1 MIKKKYIK
9 SIQFI
14 ISFSLIIAGLSQASL
29 RSLAKS
35 PTFSRTEEEWAKLR
49 DMNLDY
55 EEIDGL
61 VTEYNA
67 TVQTNQANMQQFT
80 RDYGRKNL
88 EVSQSYRD
96 MAQKIED
103 SLTEPEPDS
112 MTYVPMMASIA
123 QSRATI
129 NNLKNSADTTL
140 EDYEVQYFTYE
151 SARLSLVQN
160 TKALMISYYSKDVS
174 KEALQKAVEVAEL
187 NLANAQARV
196 AVGMATNLDVLSAKE
211 AVIKANKELN
221 DQSNAALADR
231 DKLLIMT
238 GFKTDSQANIGLVPV
253 LSEEELQNIDKINVE
268 EDIKKAVEE
277 NYALKIDKRKLGN
290 AKSDT
295 QIKSLN
301 STISSGTENIKANVQ
316 TLHKNLVNA
325 KDKLNLLKAEL
336 ELSSKDLETIR
347 QKKNLGMATQ
357 LEVAN
362 KELENIKKN
371 TEKKQAELALR
382 LALENYN
389 SAVNGLASVGQ

>member
-9 SIQFI
+9 SIKFI
-14 ISFSLIIAGLSQASL
+14 ISFSLIIAGLSPATL

-67 TVQTNQANMQQFT
+67 TVQANQANMQQFT
-80 RDYGRKNL
+80 RDYGRKNSQ
-88 EVSQSYRD
+88 VSQSYKD
-96 MAQKIED
+96 MAQKIEE

-160 TKALMISYYSKDVS
+160 TKALMISYYTKDMS
-174 KEALQKAVEVAEL
+174 KEALQKSVEVAEL

-196 AVGMATNLDVLSAKE
+196 AVGMATNLDILSAKE

-221 DQSNAALADR
+221 DQSNAASADR

-253 LSEEELQNIDKINVE
+253 LSEEELQNIDKINIE
-268 EDIKKAVEE
+268 EDIKKALEE
-277 NYALKIDKRKLGN
+277 NYTLKINKRKLVN

-301 STISSGTENIKANVQ
+301 SSINSNTENIKANVR
-316 TLHKNLVNA
+316 TLHKNLLNA

-336 ELSSKDLETIR
+336 ELSGKDLETVR

-389 SAVNGLASVGQ
+389 SAVNGLASAGQ

>member
-1 MIKKKYIK
+1 MAPLK
-9 SIQFI
+9 SY
-14 ISFSLIIAGLSQASL
+14 
-29 RSLAKS
+29 AKS

-67 TVQTNQANMQQFT
+67 TVQANQANMQQFT
-80 RDYGRKNL
+80 RDYGRKNSQ
-88 EVSQSYRD
+88 VSQGYRD
-96 MAQKIED
+96 MAEKIED
-103 SLTEPEPDS
+103 SLTEPDPDS

-129 NNLKNSADTTL
+129 SNLKNSADTTL

-211 AVIKANKELN
+211 AVIKANKTLS

-238 GFKTDSQANIGLVPV
+238 GFKTDSQANIGLVPI

-277 NYALKIDKRKLGN
+277 NYALKINKRKLGN

-301 STISSGTENIKANVQ
+301 STISSNTENIKANVQ
-316 TLHKNLVNA
+316 TLYKNLVNA

>member
-1 MIKKKYIK
+1 MVKKRYIK
-9 SIQFI
+9 NIQFI
-14 ISFSLIIAGLSQASL
+14 ISFSLIIAGLSLAPL

-80 RDYGRKNL
+80 RDYGRKNSQ
-88 EVSQSYRD
+88 VSQSYRD
-96 MAQKIED
+96 MAEKIED
-103 SLTEPEPDS
+103 SLTEPDPDS

-129 NNLKNSADTTL
+129 SNLKNSADTTL

-187 NLANAQARV
+187 NLANAQARLS
-196 AVGMATNLDVLSAKE
+196 VGMATNLDVLSAKE
-211 AVIKANKELN
+211 AVIKANKTLS

-277 NYALKIDKRKLGN
+277 NYALKINKRKLGN

>member
-14 ISFSLIIAGLSQASL
+14 ISFSLIIAGLSQAPL

-67 TVQTNQANMQQFT
+67 TVQANQANMQQFT

-96 MAQKIED
+96 MAEKIED

-187 NLANAQARV
+187 NLVNAQARV

-253 LSEEELQNIDKINVE
+253 LSEEELQSIDKINVE
-268 EDIKKAVEE
+268 EDIKKALEE
-277 NYALKIDKRKLGN
+277 NYALKINKRKLGN

-301 STISSGTENIKANVQ
+301 STISSDTENIKANVQ

-389 SAVNGLASVGQ
+389 SAVNGLASTGQ

>member
-67 TVQTNQANMQQFT
+67 TVQANQANMQQFT
-80 RDYGRKNL
+80 RDYGRKNSQ
-88 EVSQSYRD
+88 VSQGYRD
-96 MAQKIED
+96 MAEKIED
-103 SLTEPEPDS
+103 SLTEPDPDS

-129 NNLKNSADTTL
+129 SNLKNSADTTL

-187 NLANAQARV
+187 NLANAQARL

-211 AVIKANKELN
+211 AVIKANKTLS

-277 NYALKIDKRKLGN
+277 NYALKINKRKLGN

-316 TLHKNLVNA
+316 TLYKNLVNA

-336 ELSSKDLETIR
+336 ELSGKDLETIR

>member
-1 MIKKKYIK
+1 MVKKRYIK
-9 SIQFI
+9 NIQFI
-14 ISFSLIIAGLSQASL
+14 ISLSLIIAGLSLAPL

-80 RDYGRKNL
+80 RDYGRKNSQ
-88 EVSQSYRD
+88 VSQSYRD
-96 MAQKIED
+96 MAEKIED
-103 SLTEPEPDS
+103 SLTEPDPDS

-123 QSRATI
+123 QSRTTI
-129 NNLKNSADTTL
+129 SNLKNSADTTL

-187 NLANAQARV
+187 NLANTQARL

-211 AVIKANKELN
+211 AVIKANKTLS

-277 NYALKIDKRKLGN
+277 NYALKINKRKLGN

>member
-9 SIQFI
+9 SIKFI
-14 ISFSLIIAGLSQASL
+14 ISFSLIIAGLSPATL

-67 TVQTNQANMQQFT
+67 TVQANQANMQQFT
-80 RDYGRKNL
+80 RDYGRNNSQ
-88 EVSQSYRD
+88 VSQSYRD
-96 MAQKIED
+96 MAQKIEE

-160 TKALMISYYSKDVS
+160 TKALMISYYTKDMS
-174 KEALQKAVEVAEL
+174 KEALQKSVEVAEL

-196 AVGMATNLDVLSAKE
+196 AVGMATNLDILSAKE

-221 DQSNAALADR
+221 DQSNAALADK

-253 LSEEELQNIDKINVE
+253 LSEEELQNIDKINIE
-268 EDIKKAVEE
+268 EDIKKALEE
-277 NYALKIDKRKLGN
+277 NYTLKINKRKLVN

-301 STISSGTENIKANVQ
+301 SSINSNTENIKANVR
-316 TLHKNLVNA
+316 TLHKNLLNA

-336 ELSSKDLETIR
+336 ELSGKDLETVR

-362 KELENIKKN
+362 KELDNIKKN

-389 SAVNGLASVGQ
+389 SAVNGLASAGQ

>member
-80 RDYGRKNL
+80 RDYGRKNV

-174 KEALQKAVEVAEL
+174 KEALQKSVEVAEL

-389 SAVNGLASVGQ
+389 SAINGLASVGQ

>member
-14 ISFSLIIAGLSQASL
+14 ISFSLIIVGLSRASL

-80 RDYGRKNL
+80 RDYGRKNSQ
-88 EVSQSYRD
+88 VSQSYRD
-96 MAQKIED
+96 MAEKIED

-211 AVIKANKELN
+211 AVIKANKTLS

-277 NYALKIDKRKLGN
+277 NYALKINKRKLGN

>member
-211 AVIKANKELN
+211 AVIKANKTLS

-277 NYALKIDKRKLGN
+277 NYALKINKRKLGN

-301 STISSGTENIKANVQ
+301 STISSDTENIKANVQ

>member
-9 SIQFI
+9 SIKFI
-14 ISFSLIIAGLSQASL
+14 ISFSLIIAGLSPATL

-67 TVQTNQANMQQFT
+67 TVQANQPNMQQFT
-80 RDYGRKNL
+80 RDYGRNNSQ
-88 EVSQSYRD
+88 VSQSYRD
-96 MAQKIED
+96 MAQKIEE

-160 TKALMISYYSKDVS
+160 TKALMISYYTKDMS
-174 KEALQKAVEVAEL
+174 KEALQKSVEVAEL

-196 AVGMATNLDVLSAKE
+196 AVGMATNLDILSAKE

-221 DQSNAALADR
+221 DQSNAALADK

-253 LSEEELQNIDKINVE
+253 LSEEELQNIDKINIE
-268 EDIKKAVEE
+268 EDIKKALEE
-277 NYALKIDKRKLGN
+277 NYTLKINKRKLVN

-301 STISSGTENIKANVQ
+301 SSINSNTENIKANVR
-316 TLHKNLVNA
+316 TLHKNLLNA

-336 ELSSKDLETIR
+336 ELSGKDLETVR

-389 SAVNGLASVGQ
+389 SAVNGLASAGQ

>member
-80 RDYGRKNL
+80 RDYGRKNSQ
-88 EVSQSYRD
+88 VSQSYRD
-96 MAQKIED
+96 MAEKIED
-103 SLTEPEPDS
+103 SLTEPDPDS

-211 AVIKANKELN
+211 AVIKANKTLS

-277 NYALKIDKRKLGN
+277 NYALKINKRKLGN

-316 TLHKNLVNA
+316 TLYKNLVNA

>member
-1 MIKKKYIK
+1 MVKKRYIK

-14 ISFSLIIAGLSQASL
+14 ISLSLIIAGLSMTPLKSY
-29 RSLAKS
+29 AKS

-49 DMNLDY
+49 DMNIDY

-80 RDYGRKNL
+80 RDYGRKNSQ
-88 EVSQSYRD
+88 VSQSYRD

-103 SLTEPEPDS
+103 SLTEPDPDS

-129 NNLKNSADTTL
+129 SNLKNSADTTL

-160 TKALMISYYSKDVS
+160 TKALMISYYNKDVS

-187 NLANAQARV
+187 NLANAQARL

-211 AVIKANKELN
+211 AVIKANKTLS

-277 NYALKIDKRKLGN
+277 NYALKINKRKLGN

-316 TLHKNLVNA
+316 TLYKNLVNA

-336 ELSSKDLETIR
+336 ELSGKDLETIR

>member
-67 TVQTNQANMQQFT
+67 MVQANQANMQQFT
-80 RDYGRKNL
+80 RDYGRKNSQ
-88 EVSQSYRD
+88 VSQGYRD
-96 MAQKIED
+96 MAEKIED
-103 SLTEPEPDS
+103 SLTEPDPDS

-211 AVIKANKELN
+211 AVIKANKTLS

-268 EDIKKAVEE
+268 EDIKKALEE
-277 NYALKIDKRKLGN
+277 NYALKINKRKLGN

>member
-9 SIQFI
+9 SIKFI
-14 ISFSLIIAGLSQASL
+14 ISFSLIIAGLSPAPL

-67 TVQTNQANMQQFT
+67 TVQANQANMQQFT
-80 RDYGRKNL
+80 RDYGRKNSQ
-88 EVSQSYRD
+88 VSQSYKD
-96 MAQKIED
+96 MAQKIEE

-129 NNLKNSADTTL
+129 NNLKSSADTTL

-160 TKALMISYYSKDVS
+160 TKALMISYYTKDIS
-174 KEALQKAVEVAEL
+174 KEALQKSVEVAEL

-221 DQSNAALADR
+221 DQSNAASADR

-268 EDIKKAVEE
+268 EDIKKALEE
-277 NYALKIDKRKLGN
+277 NYTLKINKRKLGN

-301 STISSGTENIKANVQ
+301 SRINSNTENIKANVR
-316 TLHKNLVNA
+316 TLHKNLLNA

-336 ELSSKDLETIR
+336 ELSGKDLETVR

-389 SAVNGLASVGQ
+389 SAVNGLASAGQ

>member
-14 ISFSLIIAGLSQASL
+14 ISFSLIIAGLSMASL

-67 TVQTNQANMQQFT
+67 TVQANQANMQQFT
-80 RDYGRKNL
+80 RDYGRNNSQ
-88 EVSQSYRD
+88 VSQSYKD
-96 MAQKIED
+96 MAQKIEE

-160 TKALMISYYSKDVS
+160 TKALMISYYTKDMS
-174 KEALQKAVEVAEL
+174 KEALQKSVEVAEL

-238 GFKTDSQANIGLVPV
+238 GFKTDSQANIGLVPF

-268 EDIKKAVEE
+268 EDIKKALEE
-277 NYALKIDKRKLGN
+277 NYALKINKRKLGN

-301 STISSGTENIKANVQ
+301 STISSGTENIKSNVQ
-316 TLHKNLVNA
+316 TLHKNLLNA

-336 ELSSKDLETIR
+336 ELSGKDLETVR
-347 QKKNLGMATQ
+347 QKKNLGMVTQ

-389 SAVNGLASVGQ
+389 SAINGLASVGQ

>member
-14 ISFSLIIAGLSQASL
+14 ISLSLIIAGLSLAPL

-80 RDYGRKNL
+80 RDYGRKNSQ
-88 EVSQSYRD
+88 VSQSYRD
-96 MAQKIED
+96 MAEKIED

-160 TKALMISYYSKDVS
+160 TKALMISYYSKDVA

-211 AVIKANKELN
+211 AVIKANKTLS

-277 NYALKIDKRKLGN
+277 NYALKINKRKLGN

-316 TLHKNLVNA
+316 TLHKNLLNA

>member
-14 ISFSLIIAGLSQASL
+14 ISFSLIIAGLSQAPL

-96 MAQKIED
+96 MAEKIED

-211 AVIKANKELN
+211 AVIKANKTLS

-268 EDIKKAVEE
+268 EDIKKALEE
-277 NYALKIDKRKLGN
+277 NYALKINKRKLGN

-389 SAVNGLASVGQ
+389 SAINGLASVGQ

>member
-1 MIKKKYIK
+1 MVKKRYIK

-14 ISFSLIIAGLSQASL
+14 ISLSLIIAGLSQAPL

-80 RDYGRKNL
+80 RDYGRKNSQ
-88 EVSQSYRD
+88 VSQSYRD
-96 MAQKIED
+96 MAEKIED
-103 SLTEPEPDS
+103 SLTEPDPDS

-129 NNLKNSADTTL
+129 SNLKNSADTTL

-160 TKALMISYYSKDVS
+160 TKALMISYYNKDVS

-187 NLANAQARV
+187 NLANAQARLS
-196 AVGMATNLDVLSAKE
+196 VGMATNLDVLSAKE
-211 AVIKANKELN
+211 AVIKANKTLS

-277 NYALKIDKRKLGN
+277 NYALKINKRKLGN

-295 QIKSLN
+295 RIKSLN

>member
-80 RDYGRKNL
+80 RDYGRKNSQ
-88 EVSQSYRD
+88 VSQSYRD
-96 MAQKIED
+96 MAEKIED

-160 TKALMISYYSKDVS
+160 TKALMISYYSKDVA

-211 AVIKANKELN
+211 AVIKANKTLS
-221 DQSNAALADR
+221 DQNNAALADR

-268 EDIKKAVEE
+268 EDIKKALEE
-277 NYALKIDKRKLGN
+277 NYALKINKRKLGN
-290 AKSDT
+290 TKSDT

>member
-9 SIQFI
+9 SIKFI
-14 ISFSLIIAGLSQASL
+14 ISFSLIIAGLSPATL

-67 TVQTNQANMQQFT
+67 TVQANQANMQQFT
-80 RDYGRKNL
+80 RDYGRKNSQ
-88 EVSQSYRD
+88 VSQSYKD
-96 MAQKIED
+96 MAQKIEE

-160 TKALMISYYSKDVS
+160 TKALMISYYTKDMS
-174 KEALQKAVEVAEL
+174 KEALQKSVEVAEL

-196 AVGMATNLDVLSAKE
+196 AVGMATNLDILSAKE

-221 DQSNAALADR
+221 DQSNAASADR

-253 LSEEELQNIDKINVE
+253 LSEEELQNIDMINVE
-268 EDIKKAVEE
+268 EDIKKALEE
-277 NYALKIDKRKLGN
+277 NYTLKINKRKLVN

-301 STISSGTENIKANVQ
+301 SSINSNTENIKANVR
-316 TLHKNLVNA
+316 TLHKNLLNA

-336 ELSSKDLETIR
+336 ELSGKDLETVR

-389 SAVNGLASVGQ
+389 SAVNGLASAGQ

>member
-1 MIKKKYIK
+1 MVKKRYIK

-80 RDYGRKNL
+80 RDYGRKNV

-187 NLANAQARV
+187 NLANTQARLS
-196 AVGMATNLDVLSAKE
+196 VGMATNLDVLSAKE
-211 AVIKANKELN
+211 AVIKANKTLS

-277 NYALKIDKRKLGN
+277 NYALKINKRKLGN

>member
-29 RSLAKS
+29 SSLAKS

-80 RDYGRKNL
+80 RDYGRKNV

-211 AVIKANKELN
+211 AVIKANKTLS

-253 LSEEELQNIDKINVE
+253 LSEEELQNIDKINLE
-268 EDIKKAVEE
+268 EDIKKALEE

>member
-1 MIKKKYIK
+1 MVKKRYIK

-14 ISFSLIIAGLSQASL
+14 ISFSLIIAGLSLAPL

-80 RDYGRKNL
+80 RDYGRKNS
-88 EVSQSYRD
+88 EVSQNYKD
-96 MAQKIED
+96 MAEKIED
-103 SLTEPEPDS
+103 SLTEPDPDS

-129 NNLKNSADTTL
+129 SNLKNSADTTL

-160 TKALMISYYSKDVS
+160 TKALMISYYSKAMS
-174 KEALQKAVEVAEL
+174 KDALQKAIEVAEL
-187 NLANAQARV
+187 NLANAQARLS
-196 AVGMATNLDVLSAKE
+196 VGMATNLDVLSAKE

-221 DQSNAALADR
+221 DQSNAASADR

-238 GFKTDSQANIGLVPV
+238 GFKTDSQANIGFVPV

-277 NYALKIDKRKLGN
+277 NYALKINKRKLGN

-336 ELSSKDLETIR
+336 ELSGKDLETIR

>member
-9 SIQFI
+9 SIKFI
-14 ISFSLIIAGLSQASL
+14 ISFSLIIAGLSPATL

-67 TVQTNQANMQQFT
+67 TVQANQANMQQFT
-80 RDYGRKNL
+80 RDYGRKNSQ
-88 EVSQSYRD
+88 VSQSYRD
-96 MAQKIED
+96 MAQKIEE

-160 TKALMISYYSKDVS
+160 TKALMISYYTKDMS
-174 KEALQKAVEVAEL
+174 KEALQKSVEVAEL

-196 AVGMATNLDVLSAKE
+196 AVGMATNLDILSAKE

-221 DQSNAALADR
+221 DQSNAALADK

-253 LSEEELQNIDKINVE
+253 LSEEELQNIDKINIE
-268 EDIKKAVEE
+268 EDIKKALEE
-277 NYALKIDKRKLGN
+277 NYTLKINKRKLVN

-301 STISSGTENIKANVQ
+301 SSINSNTENIKANVR
-316 TLHKNLVNA
+316 TLHKNLLNA

-336 ELSSKDLETIR
+336 ELSGKDLETVR

-362 KELENIKKN
+362 KELENIKK
-371 TEKKQAELALR
+371 KSLH
-382 LALENYN
+382 
-389 SAVNGLASVGQ
+389 

>member
-14 ISFSLIIAGLSQASL
+14 ISFSLIIAGLSQVSL

-80 RDYGRKNL
+80 RDYGRKNSQ
-88 EVSQSYRD
+88 VSQSYRD
-96 MAQKIED
+96 MAEKIED

-211 AVIKANKELN
+211 AVIKANKTLS

-277 NYALKIDKRKLGN
+277 NYALKINKRKLGN

-389 SAVNGLASVGQ
+389 SAINGLASVGQ

>member
-14 ISFSLIIAGLSQASL
+14 ISFSLIIAGLSMAPL

-67 TVQTNQANMQQFT
+67 TVQANQANMQQFT
-80 RDYGRKNL
+80 RDYGRNNSQ
-88 EVSQSYRD
+88 VSQSYRD

-160 TKALMISYYSKDVS
+160 TKALMISYYTKDMS
-174 KEALQKAVEVAEL
+174 KEALQKSVEVAEL

-238 GFKTDSQANIGLVPV
+238 GFKTDSKANIGLVPF

-268 EDIKKAVEE
+268 EDIKKALEE
-277 NYALKIDKRKLGN
+277 NYALKINKRKLGN

-301 STISSGTENIKANVQ
+301 STISSGTENIKSNVQ
-316 TLHKNLVNA
+316 TLHKNLLNA

-336 ELSSKDLETIR
+336 ELSGKDLETVR

-389 SAVNGLASVGQ
+389 SAINGLASVGQ

>member
-1 MIKKKYIK
+1 MVKKRYIK

-14 ISFSLIIAGLSQASL
+14 ISFSLIIAGLSRAPL

-80 RDYGRKNL
+80 RDYGRKNS

-96 MAQKIED
+96 MAEKIED
-103 SLTEPEPDS
+103 SLTEPDPDS

-129 NNLKNSADTTL
+129 SNLKNSADTTL

-160 TKALMISYYSKDVS
+160 TKALMISYYSKAMS
-174 KEALQKAVEVAEL
+174 KDALQKAIEVAEL
-187 NLANAQARV
+187 NLANAQARLS
-196 AVGMATNLDVLSAKE
+196 VGMATNLDVLSAKE

-221 DQSNAALADR
+221 DQSNAASADR

-277 NYALKIDKRKLGN
+277 NYALKINKRKLGN

-316 TLHKNLVNA
+316 TLYKNLVNA
-325 KDKLNLLKAEL
+325 KDKLSLLKAEL

-347 QKKNLGMATQ
+347 QKKNLGMATR

-371 TEKKQAELALR
+371 TEKEQAELALR

>member
-1 MIKKKYIK
+1 MAPLK
-9 SIQFI
+9 SY
-14 ISFSLIIAGLSQASL
+14 
-29 RSLAKS
+29 AKS

-80 RDYGRKNL
+80 RDYGRKNSQ
-88 EVSQSYRD
+88 VSQSYRD
-96 MAQKIED
+96 MAEKIED

-211 AVIKANKELN
+211 AVIKANKTLS

-277 NYALKIDKRKLGN
+277 NYALKINKRKLGN

>member
-9 SIQFI
+9 SIKFI
-14 ISFSLIIAGLSQASL
+14 ISFSLIIAGLSPATL

-67 TVQTNQANMQQFT
+67 TVQANQANMQQFT
-80 RDYGRKNL
+80 RDYGRNNSQ
-88 EVSQSYRD
+88 VSQSYRD
-96 MAQKIED
+96 MAQKIEE

-160 TKALMISYYSKDVS
+160 TKALMISYYTKNMS
-174 KEALQKAVEVAEL
+174 KEALQKSVEVAEL

-196 AVGMATNLDVLSAKE
+196 AVGMATNLDILSAKE

-221 DQSNAALADR
+221 DQSNAALADK

-253 LSEEELQNIDKINVE
+253 LSEEELQNIDKINIE
-268 EDIKKAVEE
+268 EDIKKALEE
-277 NYALKIDKRKLGN
+277 NYTLKINKRKLVN

-301 STISSGTENIKANVQ
+301 SSINSNTENIKANVR
-316 TLHKNLVNA
+316 TLHKNLLNA

-336 ELSSKDLETIR
+336 ELSGKDLETVR

-389 SAVNGLASVGQ
+389 SAVNGLASAGQ

>member
-1 MIKKKYIK
+1 MVKKKYIK
-9 SIQFI
+9 SIKFI
-14 ISFSLIIAGLSQASL
+14 ISFSLIIAGLSPAPL

-67 TVQTNQANMQQFT
+67 TVQANQANMQQFT
-80 RDYGRKNL
+80 RDYGRKNSQ
-88 EVSQSYRD
+88 VSQSYKD
-96 MAQKIED
+96 MAQKIEE

-129 NNLKNSADTTL
+129 NNLKNSADITL

-160 TKALMISYYSKDVS
+160 TKALMISYYTKDMS
-174 KEALQKAVEVAEL
+174 KEALQKSVEVAEL

-196 AVGMATNLDVLSAKE
+196 AVGMATNLDILSAKE

-221 DQSNAALADR
+221 DQSNAASADR

-253 LSEEELQNIDKINVE
+253 LSEEELQNIDMINVE
-268 EDIKKAVEE
+268 EDIKKALEE
-277 NYALKIDKRKLGN
+277 NYTLKINKRKLVN

-301 STISSGTENIKANVQ
+301 SSINSNTENIKANVR
-316 TLHKNLVNA
+316 TLHKNLLNA

-336 ELSSKDLETIR
+336 ELSKKELETVR

-389 SAVNGLASVGQ
+389 SAVNGLASAGQ

>member
-80 RDYGRKNL
+80 RDYGRKNSQ
-88 EVSQSYRD
+88 VSQSYRD
-96 MAQKIED
+96 MAEKIED

-211 AVIKANKELN
+211 AVIKANKTLS

-277 NYALKIDKRKLGN
+277 NYALKINKRKLGN

-371 TEKKQAELALR
+371 TEKEQAELALR

>member
-1 MIKKKYIK
+1 MVKKRYIK

-14 ISFSLIIAGLSQASL
+14 ISFSLIIAGLSLAPL
-29 RSLAKS
+29 RSFAKS

-80 RDYGRKNL
+80 RDYGRKNSQ
-88 EVSQSYRD
+88 VSQSYRD
-96 MAQKIED
+96 MAEKIED
-103 SLTEPEPDS
+103 SLTEPDPDS

-160 TKALMISYYSKDVS
+160 TKALMISYYNKDVS

-211 AVIKANKELN
+211 AVIKANKTLS
-221 DQSNAALADR
+221 DQNNAALADR

-268 EDIKKAVEE
+268 EDIKKALEE
-277 NYALKIDKRKLGN
+277 NYALKINKRKLGN

-325 KDKLNLLKAEL
+325 KDKLNLLNAEL
-336 ELSSKDLETIR
+336 ELSGKDLETIR

>member
-29 RSLAKS
+29 SSLAKS

-80 RDYGRKNL
+80 RDYGRKNV

-187 NLANAQARV
+187 NLANAQARL

-211 AVIKANKELN
+211 AVIKANKTLS

-277 NYALKIDKRKLGN
+277 NYALKINKRKLGN

-371 TEKKQAELALR
+371 TEKEQAELALR

>member
-1 MIKKKYIK
+1 MVKKRYIK

-14 ISFSLIIAGLSQASL
+14 ISLSLIIAGLSQAPL

-80 RDYGRKNL
+80 RDYGRKNSQ
-88 EVSQSYRD
+88 VSQSYRD
-96 MAQKIED
+96 MAEKIED

-211 AVIKANKELN
+211 AVIKANKTLS

-253 LSEEELQNIDKINVE
+253 LSEEELQNIDKINLE

-277 NYALKIDKRKLGN
+277 NYALKINKRKLGN

>member
-1 MIKKKYIK
+1 MVKKRYIK

-14 ISFSLIIAGLSQASL
+14 ISLSLIIAGLSQAPL

-80 RDYGRKNL
+80 RDYGRKNSQ
-88 EVSQSYRD
+88 VSQGYRD
-96 MAQKIED
+96 MAEKIED

-160 TKALMISYYSKDVS
+160 TKALMISYYSKDVA

-187 NLANAQARV
+187 NLANAQARL

-211 AVIKANKELN
+211 AVIKANKTLS

-277 NYALKIDKRKLGN
+277 NYALKINKRKLGN

>member
-80 RDYGRKNL
+80 RDYGRKNSQ
-88 EVSQSYRD
+88 VSQSYRD
-96 MAQKIED
+96 MAEKIED

-211 AVIKANKELN
+211 AVIKANKTLS
-221 DQSNAALADR
+221 DQNNAALADR

-277 NYALKIDKRKLGN
+277 NYALKINKRKLGN

>member
-67 TVQTNQANMQQFT
+67 TVQANQANMQQFT
-80 RDYGRKNL
+80 RDYGRKNSQ
-88 EVSQSYRD
+88 VSQGYRD
-96 MAQKIED
+96 MAEKIED

-211 AVIKANKELN
+211 AVIKANKTLS

-277 NYALKIDKRKLGN
+277 NYALKINKRKLGN

>member
-9 SIQFI
+9 SIKFI
-14 ISFSLIIAGLSQASL
+14 ISFSLIIAGLSPATL

-67 TVQTNQANMQQFT
+67 TVQANQANMQQFT
-80 RDYGRKNL
+80 RDYGRNNSQ
-88 EVSQSYRD
+88 VSQSYKD
-96 MAQKIED
+96 MAQKIEE

-160 TKALMISYYSKDVS
+160 TKALMISYYTKDMS
-174 KEALQKAVEVAEL
+174 KEALQKSVEVAEL
-187 NLANAQARV
+187 NLANAHARV
-196 AVGMATNLDVLSAKE
+196 AVGMATNLDILSAKE

-221 DQSNAALADR
+221 DQSNAASADR

-238 GFKTDSQANIGLVPV
+238 GFKTDSQADIGLVPV
-253 LSEEELQNIDKINVE
+253 LSEEELQNIDKINIE
-268 EDIKKAVEE
+268 EDIKKALEE
-277 NYALKIDKRKLGN
+277 NYTLKINKRKLLN

-301 STISSGTENIKANVQ
+301 SSINSNTENIKANVR
-316 TLHKNLVNA
+316 TLHKNLLNA

-336 ELSSKDLETIR
+336 ELSGKELETVR
-347 QKKNLGMATQ
+347 QKKNLGMSTQ

-389 SAVNGLASVGQ
+389 SAVNGLASAGQ